1 MLFAASEP
9 LDIETIIKSVKKTNR
24 LLSVEEGW
32 MSSGI
37 GAEIISLVTSK
48 AFDYLDAPPERIAAL
63 NVPLPYAS
71 NLEKLCL
78 PDRDNI
84 FKLCMTLF

>member
-1 MLFAASEP
+1 M
-9 LDIETIIKSVKKTNR
+9 T
-24 LLSVEEGW
+24 
-32 MSSGI
+32 SGI